1 MREFADNNKKWAELA
16 RKLPGRTQHQ
26 IKNRFFSLLRKELLL
41 SYEKL
46 RDLTKKNRL
55 VSASKM
61 VLETLKA
68 KNQDNVKKKE
78 WDTQYMFEEIKENSN
93 SEFSIER
100 EFNVEDFINFERDEM
115 IFPDLS
121 D

>member
-1 MREFADNNKKWAELA
+1 MMQEFKDNNKKWAELA

-26 IKNRFFSLLRKELLL
+26 IKNRFFSLMRKELLL
-41 SYEKL
+41 SYEKI

-55 VSASKM
+55 VSAAKM
-61 VLETLKA
+61 VLESLKA
-68 KNQDNVKKKE
+68 KNQEKIY
-78 WDTQYMFEEIKENSN
+78 DTQDNMFEEIKENSN
-93 SEFSIER
+93 SGFSEEER
-100 EFNVEDFINFERDEM
+100 EFNVEDFINFEKDEM